1 MPKDKTVYSLHE
13 SVLLIILAALDKVYD
28 ADAIALGIPMYE
40 VGTFIT
46 KVGEKLAQ
54 RELCSP
60 DEATKHSAMKL
71 VHNSKFALL
80 KIVNGLDEEQVIESV
95 FHIVQRCQHD
105 YTRKRLYINVML
117 FDTLNQLFQDS
128 PKRAELIKKIYDKLS
143 ELLYSDMHYWLQR
156 AKCTYRYAKEQ
167 SALETAY
174 TYAKKSYDDGGQ
186 DIHYK
191 ASLTLSII
199 VVPFLNTRKAKIR
212 SMNADWRSGMLT
224 KRCSRTSISR
234 TILHCNWSWMQS
246 KVKATAEFKW
256 L

>member
-95 FHIVQRCQHD
+95 SI
-105 YTRKRLYINVML
+105 LSNVVSMIIPENA
-117 FDTLNQLFQDS
+117 FISTS
-128 PKRAELIKKIYDKLS
+128 CSLI
-143 ELLYSDMHYWLQR
+143 H
-156 AKCTYRYAKEQ
+156 
-167 SALETAY
+167 
-174 TYAKKSYDDGGQ
+174 
-186 DIHYK
+186 
-191 ASLTLSII
+191 
-199 VVPFLNTRKAKIR
+199 
-212 SMNADWRSGMLT
+212 
-224 KRCSRTSISR
+224 
-234 TILHCNWSWMQS
+234 
-246 KVKATAEFKW
+246 
-256 L
+256 

>member
-128 PKRAELIKKIYDKLS
+128 PKRAELIKKYMINFPSCYIRICTTGSNEQNVHIVTPKNRAHWKQLTP
-143 ELLYSDMHYWLQR
+143 MQR
-156 AKCTYRYAKEQ
+156 NRMM
-167 SALETAY
+167 TA
-174 TYAKKSYDDGGQ
+174 DR
-186 DIHYK
+186 I
-191 ASLTLSII
+191 SII
-199 VVPFLNTRKAKIR
+199 KHR
-212 SMNADWRSGMLT
+212 
-224 KRCSRTSISR
+224 
-234 TILHCNWSWMQS
+234 
-246 KVKATAEFKW
+246 
-256 L
+256 